1 MEVWQIAKFHN
12 GVKALVSTPS
22 APDPEETAAAQA
34 QYNKETAIATYG
46 LNATNQVTPYG
57 NVTYDQIGTWSDG
70 TPRYQQTTSLS
81 DEQQAVLDQTEGAQ
95 LNLATLANTQSAS
108 LNDSLS
114 KQFSFDPSSD
124 AATFAYDLASPRI
137 LKQQAQNEEQIRST
151 LAAKGIREGSA
162 AWNSEMTRLT
172 NANTDQL
179 NQLALNSE
187 QTAYD
192 QALQTYNSPVN
203 TVTALMSGS
212 QVTNPNT
219 ATSATPTTSVAGVDY
234 TGLVNNQYNSQVSSS
249 NAMMG
254 GLFGLAAA
262 PFSMFKFSSDRR
274 LKKDIRQIG
283 KKNGLNVYEFRYN
296 WHKPSDPLSV
306 GYMSDEV
313 RAKYPYAVSVDSSGY
328 DIVDYAKVS

>member
-1 MEVWQIAKFHN
+1 MTPI
-12 GVKALVSTPS
+12 VSTPDY
-22 APDPEETAAAQA
+22 PDPAETAAAQA
-34 QYNKETAIATYG
+34 TMNKETAIATYG

-81 DEQQAVLDQTEGAQ
+81 PEQQAVLDQTEGAQ

-234 TGLVNNQYNSQVSSS
+234 TGLVNQQYQAEASQS
-249 NAMMG
+249 NALMG
-254 GLFGLAAA
+254 GLFGLG
-262 PFSMFKFSSDRR
+262 SSLLKFSDRR
-274 LKKDIRQIG
+274 LKENIRRVGETDEGLPIYVYNYIG
-283 KKNGLNVYEFRYN
+283 DAAPQMGVMADELAQVHPESVYMMPNGYL
-296 WHKPSDPLSV
+296 
-306 GYMSDEV
+306 
-313 RAKYPYAVSVDSSGY
+313 A
-328 DIVDYAKVS
+328 VDYAGVR